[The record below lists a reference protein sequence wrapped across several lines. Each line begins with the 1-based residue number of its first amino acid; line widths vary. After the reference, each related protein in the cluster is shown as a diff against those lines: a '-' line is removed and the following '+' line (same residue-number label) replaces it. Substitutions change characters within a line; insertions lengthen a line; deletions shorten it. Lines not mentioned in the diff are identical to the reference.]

1 MVFRHALLAV
11 KTPAAK
17 AAAAVNMDRDVEGA
31 LKKLNLERCATVWL
45 QHTAPVFIEASQ
57 KQVDSADAW
66 TTSWGGFPVHTTAL
80 LDSNN
85 WPTQQ
90 PAETKSWRVE
100 LTTAGPIARWPPS
113 GAISSWCRC
122 WPWQAHAMAEANPGG
137 DLQVTPE
144 ILITAGELRWRFSRS
159 SGPGGQNVNSTDT
172 RVDLLSD
179 LARSGALPPR
189 LQARA
194 LARLADQLV
203 EGCVVI
209 TAREHRSQWQNRVA
223 AQRRLLALLQVA
235 LRPPAPPRRATR
247 PTRGSVERRLKAK
260 QQRSDLKQQRRRQ
273 THQAAG

>member
-1 MVFRHALLAV
+1 
-11 KTPAAK
+11 
-17 AAAAVNMDRDVEGA
+17 
-31 LKKLNLERCATVWL
+31 
-45 QHTAPVFIEASQ
+45 
-57 KQVDSADAW
+57 
-66 TTSWGGFPVHTTAL
+66 
-80 LDSNN
+80 
-85 WPTQQ
+85 
-90 PAETKSWRVE
+90 
-100 LTTAGPIARWPPS
+100 
-113 GAISSWCRC
+113 
-122 WPWQAHAMAEANPGG
+122 
-137 DLQVTPE
+137 
-144 ILITAGELRWRFSRS
+144 
-159 SGPGGQNVNSTDT
+159 
-172 RVDLLSD
+172 VDLVFD

-273 THQAAG
+273 THQAAD